1 MHYRPLGNTGYQ
13 VSAVVYGGIIS
24 SDEGQAASDRYVS
37 WALDRGI
44 NYFDVAP
51 TYRDAEEKLGQSLR
65 AHRRDVYLACKTTE
79 RGLEG
84 ASREMERSMQLLHT
98 DYFDLYQLH
107 AMTTPEDVERAFAKD
122 GVMELLVKRK
132 QEGVVRKIG
141 FSAHAQQA
149 ALQCL
154 ALYPFDTVLF
164 PMNYQLDMGE
174 GIGGEVARRKEQL
187 GFGLLGMKTLIERAW
202 RDESEREASPYPKSW
217 CKPFD
222 RADKALRIAAMRYTL
237 AMGADVLVPPG
248 NYENF
253 SFMVDHVDQ
262 VLQTPLTGED
272 KALLAERY
280 AMVSEQPFFLKN
292 NGGWEK

>member
-44 NYFDVAP
+44 NCFDVAP
-51 TYRDAEEKLGQSLR
+51 TYRDAEEKLGRSLIPYR
-65 AHRRDVYLACKTTE
+65 KDVYLACKTTQRMKADAE
-79 RGLEG
+79 KELK
-84 ASREMERSMQLLHT
+84 RS
-98 DYFDLYQLH
+98 
-107 AMTTPEDVERAFAKD
+107 
-122 GVMELLVKRK
+122 MELLVKRK
-132 QEGVVRKIG
+132 QEGAVRKIG

-164 PMNYQLDMGE
+164 PMNYQLDMSE
-174 GIGGEVARRKEQL
+174 GIGREVARRKEQL

-202 RDESEREASPYPKSW
+202 RDEGEREASPYPKSW